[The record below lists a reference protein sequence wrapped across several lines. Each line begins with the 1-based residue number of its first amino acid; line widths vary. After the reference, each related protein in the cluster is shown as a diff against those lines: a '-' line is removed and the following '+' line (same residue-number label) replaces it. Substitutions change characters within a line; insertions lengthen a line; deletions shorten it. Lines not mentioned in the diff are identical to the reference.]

1 MMEENSF
8 QVDDQTSLVV
18 YSLDYLKK
26 LVQLLELTPK
36 R

>member
-1 MMEENSF
+1 MEQNSF
-8 QVDDQTSLVV
+8 QVDGEAKIVV

-26 LVQLLELTPK
+26 LVKLLKVTPK